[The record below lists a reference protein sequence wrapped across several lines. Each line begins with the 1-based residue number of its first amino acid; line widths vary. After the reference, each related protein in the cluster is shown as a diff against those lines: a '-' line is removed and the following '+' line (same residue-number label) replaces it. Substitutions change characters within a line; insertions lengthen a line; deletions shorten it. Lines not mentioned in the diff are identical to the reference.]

1 MNGFSIFTVGLILLL
16 ILILGYLKRN
26 KTWITVYEGVELT
39 EQASDEFALLQRHDL
54 RCRIRNV
61 PLPHSRNTGP
71 MDHGSTS
78 STYGIKTIVEIH
90 KADVEKARQLLE
102 QHISGQFEFRL

>member
-1 MNGFSIFTVGLILLL
+1 MNGFSILLISLILLL
-16 ILILGYLKRN
+16 FILGYLKRN
-26 KTWITVYEGVELT
+26 KNWVTVYEGVELT

-61 PLPHSRNTGP
+61 PLPQSGNTGFKDP
-71 MDHGSTS
+71 TSSS

-90 KADVEKARQLLE
+90 KADVVKARQLLE